1 MHSHTFL
8 RSASVLTPWGSSLPI
23 KKSTFGKWRP
33 AAVHALAVALAVHK
47 RVAIVTK
54 RAKMAKVRMVM
65 YDGRKKIL

>member
-1 MHSHTFL
+1 MKNGTL
-8 RSASVLTPWGSSLPI
+8 
-23 KKSTFGKWRP
+23 GKWRP

-54 RAKMAKVRMVM
+54 RAKRAKVRMVM